1 MRIQLSEHFTYKKLL
16 FFSFPTIAMMIFTSI
31 YSIVDGFFVSNYVGK
46 TAFAAVNLI
55 MLYLMIQ
62 GCFGF
67 MIGTGGAAL
76 VAKTLGE
83 KKREAANRYFTM
95 LICFTVALGVLI
107 SAISIL
113 FMRPIVRFLG
123 AEGAMIQ
130 ECMTYGIIMSAF
142 NAAFMLQYFFQSFFV
157 VAEKPNLGFGITVA
171 AGLTNIILDALFI
184 AVFRFGVA
192 GAAVASGIGQCVGG
206 VLPLFYFARKQEG
219 AEDSVRDCG
228 MDRMPGE
235 KAKKDA
241 DNRAAGRA
249 LLEDESGRRP
259 ADKAYLEDEEGQHPA
274 AGRLQKK
281 DPGKRLFRN
290 TSLLRLTRTKMEA
303 GTLLRACGNGS
314 SELMSNISA
323 SIVGMLYNFQLMK
336 YAGENGIAA
345 YGVVM
350 YTQMIFFAI
359 YIGYAVGT
367 SPIVSYH
374 YGAGNHGE
382 MKSLL
387 KKSLLLMAGT
397 GIVMMLLAQAS
408 ASVLSGI
415 FVGYDEEL
423 LAVTEHAFV
432 IFACSYLLSGINIY
446 ASSFFTALNNGAVS
460 AVVSFMRTLVFQT
473 GAVLILPLILGID
486 GIWWAVTVSEVMACL
501 ISSAFLV
508 AKRKKYHY

>member
-16 FFSFPTIAMMIFTSI
+16 LFSFPTIAMMIFTSI

-55 MLYLMIQ
+55 MPYLMIQ

-67 MIGTGGAAL
+67 MIGTGGGAL

-83 KKREAANRYFTM
+83 KKKETANRYFTM
-95 LICFTVALGVLI
+95 LVCFTVVLGVLI
-107 SAISIL
+107 SVISIF

-130 ECMTYGIIMSAF
+130 DCMTYGIIMSAF

-184 AVFRFGVA
+184 VVFRFGVE
-192 GAAVASGIGQCVGG
+192 GAAIASGIGQCVGG

-219 AEDSVRDCG
+219 AEDRVRDCRA
-228 MDRMPGE
+228 DRIPGE
-235 KAKKDA
+235 RVKED
-241 DNRAAGRA
+241 AGRV
-249 LLEDESGRRP
+249 LSEDENGRLP
-259 ADKAYLEDEEGQHPA
+259 ADKAYLEDENRRRSAVGKP
-274 AGRLQKK
+274 QKK
-281 DPGKRLFRN
+281 YPGKHLFRN
-290 TSLLRLTRTKMEA
+290 TSLLQLTRTKMEA
-303 GTLLRACGNGS
+303 GTLLKACGNGS

-367 SPIVSYH
+367 SPVVSYH

-387 KKSLLLMAGT
+387 KKSLLLMGGT
-397 GIVMMLLAQAS
+397 GIVMMLFAQWS

-423 LAVTEHAFV
+423 LAITEHAFV

-473 GAVLILPLILGID
+473 GAVLILPLMLGID

>member
-16 FFSFPTIAMMIFTSI
+16 LFSLPTIAMMIFTSI
-31 YSIVDGFFVSNYVGK
+31 YGIVDGFFVSNYVGK

-55 MLYLMIQ
+55 MPCLMIQ

-67 MIGTGGAAL
+67 MIGTGGGAL

-83 KKREAANRYFTM
+83 GKRETADRCFTM
-95 LICFTVALGVLI
+95 LIGFTVIFGVLI
-107 SAISIL
+107 SVVSIL
-113 FMRPIVRFLG
+113 FMRPIVLFLG
-123 AEGAMIQ
+123 AKGAMIQ
-130 ECMTYGIIMSAF
+130 DCMTYGIIMSAF

-157 VAEKPNLGFGITVA
+157 VAEKPNLGFGITMA
-171 AGLTNIILDALFI
+171 AGMTNIVLDALFI
-184 AVFRFGVA
+184 AVFRWGVA
-192 GAAVASGIGQCVGG
+192 GAAIASVIGQCVGG
-206 VLPLFYFARKQEG
+206 VLPLFYFARPKET
-219 AEDSVRDCG
+219 AEE
-228 MDRMPGE
+228 E
-235 KAKKDA
+235 KNKT
-241 DNRAAGRA
+241 GRS
-249 LLEDESGRRP
+249 L
-259 ADKAYLEDEEGQHPA
+259 K
-274 AGRLQKK
+274 
-281 DPGKRLFRN
+281 N
-290 TSLLRLTRTKMEA
+290 TSLLQMRKTKMEA
-303 GTLLRACGNGS
+303 GVLLRTCGNGS

-397 GIVMMLLAQAS
+397 GIVMMLFAQGS
-408 ASVLSGI
+408 ASMLSGI
-415 FVGYDEEL
+415 FVGYDREL
-423 LAVTEHAFV
+423 LEITEHAFV

-460 AVVSFMRTLVFQT
+460 AAVSFMRTLVFQT
-473 GAVLILPLILGID
+473 GAVLILPLMLGID

-501 ISSAFLV
+501 ISTVFLIT
-508 AKRKKYHY
+508 KRKKYHY

>member
-16 FFSFPTIAMMIFTSI
+16 RFSLPTIAMMIFTSI
-31 YSIVDGFFVSNYVGK
+31 YGIVDGFFVSNYVGK

-55 MLYLMIQ
+55 MPFLMIQ

-67 MIGTGGAAL
+67 MIGTGGGAL

-95 LICFTVALGVLI
+95 LICFTVVLGVLI
-107 SAISIL
+107 SAVSIL
-113 FMRPIVRFLG
+113 FMRPIVLFLG
-123 AEGAMIQ
+123 AEGTMIQ
-130 ECMTYGIIMSAF
+130 ECMTYGIILSVF

-171 AGLTNIILDALFI
+171 AGMTNIVLDALFI

-192 GAAVASGIGQCVGG
+192 GAAAASGIGQCVGG
-206 VLPLFYFARKQEG
+206 VLPLFYFARKQE
-219 AEDSVRDCG
+219 EF
-228 MDRMPGE
+228 PE
-235 KAKKDA
+235 
-241 DNRAAGRA
+241 
-249 LLEDESGRRP
+249 
-259 ADKAYLEDEEGQHPA
+259 
-274 AGRLQKK
+274 
-281 DPGKRLFRN
+281 KRLLRN
-290 TSLLRLTRTKMEA
+290 TSLLQLTRTKMEV
-303 GTLLRACGNGS
+303 GVLLRTCGNGS

-323 SIVGMLYNFQLMK
+323 SVVGMLYNFQLLK

-382 MKSLL
+382 MRSLL
-387 KKSLLLMAGT
+387 RKSLLLMAGT
-397 GIVMMLLAQAS
+397 GIVMMLSAQAS

-432 IFACSYLLSGINIY
+432 IFACSYLLSGVNIY
-446 ASSFFTALNNGAVS
+446 ASSFFTALNNGGIS
-460 AVVSFMRTLVFQT
+460 AAISFMRTLIFQT
-473 GAVLILPLILGID
+473 GAVLILPLMLGID

-501 ISSAFLV
+501 ISAVFLV

>member
-16 FFSFPTIAMMIFTSI
+16 RFSLPTIAMMIFTSI
-31 YSIVDGFFVSNYVGK
+31 YGIVDGFFVSNYVGK

-55 MLYLMIQ
+55 MPFLMIQ

-67 MIGTGGAAL
+67 MIGTGGGAL

-95 LICFTVALGVLI
+95 LICFTVVLGVLI
-107 SAISIL
+107 SAVSIL
-113 FMRPIVRFLG
+113 FMRPIVLFLG

-130 ECMTYGIIMSAF
+130 ECMTYGIIMSVF

-171 AGLTNIILDALFI
+171 AGMTNIVLDALFI

-192 GAAVASGIGQCVGG
+192 GAAAASGIGQCVGG
-206 VLPLFYFARKQEG
+206 VLPLFYFAQKQE
-219 AEDSVRDCG
+219 EF
-228 MDRMPGE
+228 PE
-235 KAKKDA
+235 
-241 DNRAAGRA
+241 
-249 LLEDESGRRP
+249 
-259 ADKAYLEDEEGQHPA
+259 
-274 AGRLQKK
+274 
-281 DPGKRLFRN
+281 KRLLRN
-290 TSLLRLTRTKMEA
+290 TSLLQLTRTKMEV
-303 GTLLRACGNGS
+303 GVLLRTCGNGS

-323 SIVGMLYNFQLMK
+323 SVVGMLYNFQLLK

-382 MKSLL
+382 MRSLL
-387 KKSLLLMAGT
+387 RKSLLLMAGT
-397 GIVMMLLAQAS
+397 GIVMMLSAQAS

-432 IFACSYLLSGINIY
+432 IFACSYLLSGVNIY
-446 ASSFFTALNNGAVS
+446 ASSFFTALNNGGIS
-460 AVVSFMRTLVFQT
+460 AVISFMRTLIFQT
-473 GAVLILPLILGID
+473 GAVLILPLMLGID

-501 ISSAFLV
+501 ISSIFLV
-508 AKRKKYHY
+508 VKRKKYHY